1 MGWLTQLIGAGVQ
14 AGQDHKNA
22 QQSEKV
28 AEHNAQVSELQAQ
41 DTLNNASVM
50 EQQYRRQI
58 AKMIGTQRAVIGA
71 NNVEASGS
79 ALKLLE
85 DSAQLGAEDI
95 TTIRNN
101 ASRQAWGY
109 RNQASEASRIGG
121 IQAGNQNA
129 AALGSLL
136 TGAANA
142 YGTWKQQKG

>member
-1 MGWLTQLIGAGVQ
+1 MGWLLQLGGSAFQ

-22 QQSEKV
+22 QQSEKIAQHNQEV
-28 AEHNAQVSELQAQ
+28 AELQAQ
-41 DTLNNASVM
+41 DELNRASIM

-85 DSAQLGAEDI
+85 DSAQLGEEDI

-109 RNQASEASRIGG
+109 RNQASEAARIGG

-129 AALGSLL
+129 AAWGSLL

-142 YGTWKQQKG
+142 YGTWKQQQG